1 MFSYSGLS
9 YNAAASGDLGL
20 MPSYA
25 KTQDDRE
32 VNDIW
37 HSLSSSMTWMTVGM
51 DENESSFKEESEE
64 VKTLFV
70 SGLPMDVRPREIYLL
85 FRPFQGYLGS
95 CLKLMAKPGKIAQP
109 VAFVSFETKKQ
120 AEKAIDELQ
129 GICFDPSQSQ
139 TLRLELA
146 RSNSRNGMKKSS
158 PMKPVH
164 QSQTYVQIPPQ
175 TAVPSGYGFL
185 NLTNNPWG
193 PPQPAHVPLGQYVDM
208 STLGGFREGQAP
220 TGTGLPTQ
228 PTHPQVNQLL
238 CIHLMLIL

>member
-95 CLKLMAKPGKIAQP
+95 CLKLMAKPGKIAQ
-109 VAFVSFETKKQ
+109 VCK
-120 AEKAIDELQ
+120 
-129 GICFDPSQSQ
+129 
-139 TLRLELA
+139 
-146 RSNSRNGMKKSS
+146 
-158 PMKPVH
+158 
-164 QSQTYVQIPPQ
+164 
-175 TAVPSGYGFL
+175 
-185 NLTNNPWG
+185 
-193 PPQPAHVPLGQYVDM
+193 
-208 STLGGFREGQAP
+208 
-220 TGTGLPTQ
+220 
-228 PTHPQVNQLL
+228 
-238 CIHLMLIL
+238 